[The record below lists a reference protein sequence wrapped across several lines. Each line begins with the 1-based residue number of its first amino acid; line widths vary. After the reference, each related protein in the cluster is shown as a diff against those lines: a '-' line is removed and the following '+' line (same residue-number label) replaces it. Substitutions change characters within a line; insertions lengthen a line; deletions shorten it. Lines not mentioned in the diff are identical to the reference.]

1 MGKGRGT
8 KERLICLGAALVV
21 GGAGL
26 MVLSFSLEGP
36 AGVED
41 FGKITSILGFLIY
54 VIGRIR
60 HGKTGKA
67 GHQRDTSDPGE
78 NS

>member
-1 MGKGRGT
+1 MGKRRGT
-8 KERLICLGAALVV
+8 KERLMCLGAALVV

-26 MVLSFSLEGP
+26 MVLSYSLEGP

-41 FGKITSILGFLIY
+41 FGKITAILGFLIY

-67 GHQRDTSDPGE
+67 GRQRDTSDPGE